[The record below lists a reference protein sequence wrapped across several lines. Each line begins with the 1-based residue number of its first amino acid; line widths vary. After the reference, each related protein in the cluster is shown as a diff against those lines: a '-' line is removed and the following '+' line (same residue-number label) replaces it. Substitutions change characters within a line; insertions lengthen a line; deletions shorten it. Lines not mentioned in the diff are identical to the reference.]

1 MTVTKKGL
9 MLGSG
14 LIIMSLFL
22 FYPAKG
28 RAEVDVSVNIGLPLP
43 SVVISSPPA
52 VVMIPGSPVYF
63 DPDIEVDIFFHR
75 GYWYRPYRERWYRAT
90 HYNGPWRHIARR
102 AVPTAIVHVPPSYRH
117 IPPGHERIPYG
128 QLKKHWKERER
139 VGKKAHKSYKHG
151 RHGD

>member
-1 MTVTKKGL
+1 MTVRKSF

-128 QLKKHWKERER
+128 QLKKHWKEHEKAS
-139 VGKKAHKSYKHG
+139 KKTHKSHKHG

>member
-1 MTVTKKGL
+1 MTVRKKSF

-14 LIIMSLFL
+14 LIIMSLLL

-43 SVVISSPPA
+43 SIVISAPPA

-63 DPDIEVDIFFHR
+63 DPDIEVDIFFHH

-102 AVPTAIVHVPPSYRH
+102 AVPTAIVHVPPDYRH

-139 VGKKAHKSYKHG
+139 AGKKAHKSHKHG